1 MYLIACYGFSI
12 SKSFCQNL
20 LGKSCVLPTSKK
32 LCKVKKKGIH
42 LQQFGIIH
50 LPNQDLTYIRNPGRN
65 KIMYVL
71 FHLLKNLH
79 QESFSIIYFFFTLP
93 PRGETTKATT
103 IARAYMRVGRWVLPS
118 FLFLPSWF
126 AKLLEANFSSF
137 ARIIWMPSRFAKL
150 LELLKFLNLSAY
162 ILWFRAYR
170 IFFLTKYP
178 ATSYL
183 FLMIAVFE
191 LIYTMD
197 RTGNTRTVLK

>member
-1 MYLIACYGFSI
+1 MQS
-12 SKSFCQNL
+12 
-20 LGKSCVLPTSKK
+20 
-32 LCKVKKKGIH
+32 KKKGIH

-118 FLFLPSWF
+118 FYFCRVGLPNCWRPIFLLLPELYGCQVGLPNCRSCSNSW
-126 AKLLEANFSSF
+126 
-137 ARIIWMPSRFAKL
+137 IW
-150 LELLKFLNLSAY
+150 
-162 ILWFRAYR
+162 
-170 IFFLTKYP
+170 
-178 ATSYL
+178 
-183 FLMIAVFE
+183 V
-191 LIYTMD
+191 LIYYD
-197 RTGNTRTVLK
+197 FVHIVYFSLQNILLLAICF